1 MRWKLAHPW
10 WGSNPRSPD
19 YIPSSITRPVS
30 DHQSKASQIYFYIS
44 GSSNKEIVYEND
56 KKKMNWICP
65 MTAILNGT
73 ICGKTVSFTAWH
85 TPEMDSARN
94 LYIEPTNEI
103 LFLKN
108 TYRSLF
114 RAIFQYFVLT
124 IPRVPDP
131 TSKWKMVSDYFFY
144 SVRKQSTTMPYI
156 PISELAHMISKQL
169 LFVCVQ
175 RGALLSRLGC
185 YSCACHLNRVARV
198 MLS

>member
-1 MRWKLAHPW
+1 MEISISLVGLEPTIARLHTEFHYSSCLRSSKQ
-10 WGSNPRSPD
+10 GISN
-19 YIPSSITRPVS
+19 IFL
-30 DHQSKASQIYFYIS
+30 YFRVFKQRNCIRKWQK
-44 GSSNKEIVYEND
+44 NL
-56 KKKMNWICP
+56 NWICP

-94 LYIEPTNEI
+94 LYIEPINEI

-108 TYRSLF
+108 AYRSLF

-131 TSKWKMVSDYFFY
+131 TSKWKMVSDYSFY

-156 PISELAHMISKQL
+156 PISELAHTISKQL

-175 RGALLSRLGC
+175 RGALLSRPGC
-185 YSCACHLNRVARV
+185 YCCACYLNRVARV